1 MADTASLVVRV
12 ISQGVSQ
19 ASRELDRLTD
29 SSGKAESSLGKMTAV
44 AATAAAAYTAV
55 SGAISA
61 MVLASAKAA
70 KETENLARQARLSTK
85 EFKALEFAANQYG
98 VTGEQVAD
106 ISKDIADKLGEF
118 ATAGTGPF
126 QDFLDVMGM
135 TKQQGVALAREMQHL
150 SGDQVVGELVRRM
163 EEAGASGNQMTFVL
177 ESMGNDLSKL
187 IPLYANNSS
196 ELRKLKGAFNDING
210 QIAITA
216 EQSAELKK
224 VSASYDLMTKSVGNA
239 TQAISATLAPSMN
252 EFFNSVIAVVPTAT
266 QKIID
271 FINTFQDAENI
282 KSIADMD
289 KQIEALQQRAKEL
302 ESFRGVSDVFGS
314 PADISKRQQLVAA
327 EERLN
332 ELYHARLELQKDI
345 DKSKLADASTGGGG
359 LISGGGAGTAG
370 VASAAKDTAI
380 ENQAKQA
387 AAFLEQLR
395 QANLNEMQLIDVQQQ
410 EKVAKLD
417 EYKALGLLKEQEY
430 QDALTNIQ
438 TTAVLARAELETQ
451 MLDEQSK
458 MKDQMRRADLA
469 RAAEEERRRQKTLD
483 DGIDAQRNMTANL
496 KSSLGEQSSIYKA
509 SAIATAT
516 IDTYK
521 AATGAY
527 SAMASIPYVG
537 PILGAAAAGAAIV
550 AGLANVAAIRGARE
564 QGGSMIGGGA
574 YQMVERGKAEVVVP
588 AGASR
593 ARTAAQMR
601 DIMGQNGSQQAPN
614 FTIVNQTQGRIDNVS
629 TERQSDGSWL
639 LRIEE
644 FMSEQALDPDS
655 MFSKALRV

>member
-12 ISQGVSQ
+12 SSQGVSQ
-19 ASRELDRLTD
+19 TSRELDRLTG
-29 SSGKAESSLGKMTAV
+29 SSGKAGASFSKMTAV
-44 AATAAAAYTAV
+44 AASAAAAYIAV
-55 SGAISA
+55 SGAINTI
-61 MVLASAKAA
+61 VLASAKAA
-70 KETENLARQARLSTK
+70 KETDNLARQARLSTK

-163 EEAGASGNQMTFVL
+163 EEAGASGSQMTFVL

-187 IPLYANNSS
+187 IPLYANNST
-196 ELRKLKGAFNDING
+196 ELRKLKDSFNEVNG
-210 QIAITA
+210 QITLTT
-216 EQSAELKK
+216 EQSGELKK

-266 QKIID
+266 QKVID

-289 KQIEALQQRAKEL
+289 RQIETLQQRAKEL
-302 ESFRGVSDVFGS
+302 ESFRGVSDIFGS
-314 PADISKRQQLVAA
+314 PADISKRQQLVAT

-345 DKSKLADASTGGGG
+345 DKNKLADAAAGGGG
-359 LISGGGAGTAG
+359 LISGGAGTAG
-370 VASAAKDTAI
+370 VANTARDTAT

-387 AAFLEQLR
+387 AAYLEQLR
-395 QANLNEMQLIDVQQQ
+395 QANLSEMQLIDAQQQ

-417 EYKALGLLKEQEY
+417 EYKMLGLLKEQEY
-430 QDALTNIQ
+430 QDALTEIQ
-438 TTAVLARAELETQ
+438 TNAVLARAEIENRL
-451 MLDEQSK
+451 LDEQAK
-458 MKDQMRRADLA
+458 LKDDMRRADIA
-469 RAAEEERRRQKTLD
+469 RAAEEARRREKTLD

-496 KSSLGEQSSIYKA
+496 KSSLGEQSAIYKA

-564 QGGSMIGGGA
+564 QGGSMIGGSA
-574 YQMVERGKAEVVVP
+574 YQMAERGKAEVIVP